1 MKTTFFAA
9 LLCAALTPCAIR
21 RHIMDTHAARSIA
34 RAEHLRGRSPL
45 RAANLVS
52 RQGLQNYVVAL
63 AASLLALAPSRAGAD
78 EPSPSRGE
86 RIYDQRCSN
95 CHGDELQNNSGIAFD
110 LRRLKADEHDR
121 FVDSVLY
128 GKRAM
133 PSWQGALTMEQI
145 DDLWAYVRA
154 HAYQQ

>member
-1 MKTTFFAA
+1 
-9 LLCAALTPCAIR
+9 
-21 RHIMDTHAARSIA
+21 MDIHAARSVA
-34 RAEHLRGRSPL
+34 RAEHLKGRSRYGQRILL
-45 RAANLVS
+45 RGKA
-52 RQGLQNYVVAL
+52 LQKYVVAL
-63 AASLLALAPSRAGAD
+63 AASLLAFAPSRAGAD
-78 EPSPSRGE
+78 EPSPSRGG

-110 LRRLKADEHDR
+110 LRQLKADEHDR
-121 FVDSVLY
+121 FVGSVLY